1 MFWYLFKISILSL
14 LIVIFIHHIIIYFK
28 NSLTTPKIIDCVNKP
43 KKEYENI
50 KEILK
55 NIKEEDI
62 KEEDI
67 KEEDIKKEEKENIVN
82 LDTMREELTS
92 HINNI
97 Q

>member
-14 LIVIFIHHIIIYFK
+14 LIVIFIHHIIIYLK

-55 NIKEEDI
+55 DI
-62 KEEDI
+62 KEE
-67 KEEDIKKEEKENIVN
+67 KKEEEKKEEEEKEEEVID

-92 HINNI
+92 HIHNI

>member
-62 KEEDI
+62 K
-67 KEEDIKKEEKENIVN
+67 KEEKEDIVN

>member
-1 MFWYLFKISILSL
+1 MFWYLIKISILSL

-28 NSLTTPKIIDCVNKP
+28 NSLTTTKIIDCVNKP

-55 NIKEEDI
+55 EIKEP
-62 KEEDI
+62 KEEEVID
-67 KEEDIKKEEKENIVN
+67 
-82 LDTMREELTS
+82 LDSMREELTS
-92 HINNI
+92 HIHNI

>member
-1 MFWYLFKISILSL
+1 MFWYLFKISVLSL

-55 NIKEEDI
+55 DI
-62 KEEDI
+62 KEE
-67 KEEDIKKEEKENIVN
+67 EKKDEVID

-92 HINNI
+92 HIHNI

>member
-1 MFWYLFKISILSL
+1 MFWYLFKISVLSL

-55 NIKEEDI
+55 DI
-62 KEEDI
+62 KEE
-67 KEEDIKKEEKENIVN
+67 KEEEVID

-92 HINNI
+92 HIHNI

>member
-28 NSLTTPKIIDCVNKP
+28 NNLTTPKIIDCVNKP

-55 NIKEEDI
+55 DI
-62 KEEDI
+62 KEEE
-67 KEEDIKKEEKENIVN
+67 KEEEVID

-92 HINNI
+92 HIHNIHNI

>member
-14 LIVIFIHHIIIYFK
+14 LIVIFIHHIIIYLK

-55 NIKEEDI
+55 DI
-62 KEEDI
+62 KEE
-67 KEEDIKKEEKENIVN
+67 KEEKEEEVID

-92 HINNI
+92 HIHNI

>member
-55 NIKEEDI
+55 DI
-62 KEEDI
+62 KEEEN
-67 KEEDIKKEEKENIVN
+67 EEGID
-82 LDTMREELTS
+82 LDTMKEELTS
-92 HINNI
+92 HIHNI

>member
-55 NIKEEDI
+55 DI
-62 KEEDI
+62 KEEE
-67 KEEDIKKEEKENIVN
+67 KEEEVID

-92 HINNI
+92 HIHNI

>member
-14 LIVIFIHHIIIYFK
+14 LIVIFIHNIIIYLK
-28 NSLTTPKIIDCVNKP
+28 NILTTPKIIDCVNKP

-55 NIKEEDI
+55 DI
-62 KEEDI
+62 KEE
-67 KEEDIKKEEKENIVN
+67 KEESID

-92 HINNI
+92 HIHNI

>member
-55 NIKEEDI
+55 EI
-62 KEEDI
+62 
-67 KEEDIKKEEKENIVN
+67 KEEKEEEVID

-92 HINNI
+92 HIHNI

>member
-55 NIKEEDI
+55 EIKEEEVVD
-62 KEEDI
+62 
-67 KEEDIKKEEKENIVN
+67 
-82 LDTMREELTS
+82 LDEMREELTS
-92 HINNI
+92 HIHNI